1 MIGPLLAG
9 LILDN
14 LNPNL
19 LWYAAGFIGFLAV
32 LGFLYLQRHV
42 QLHEAAPELSEA

>member
-19 LWYAAGFIGFLAV
+19 LWYAAGFIGFLSV
-32 LGFLYLQRHV
+32 LGFLNLNRRA
-42 QLHEAAPELSEA
+42 QLSEAAPEPAES